1 MNEHPIHRILFL
13 DIETVCGEKDFSKLK
28 PELASVWK
36 IKASQLLKKP
46 AEEIEAEELDNYYQ
60 DRAAIY
66 AEFGKIICISVGFIN
81 VLPKNNSVV
90 KVKSYYGDDE
100 KELLEAFS
108 TLLNN
113 HYSDSKNSYIC
124 GHNII
129 EFDIPY
135 ICRRLLINGQKL
147 PNILRIQG
155 KKPWELSFML
165 DTMQLWKFGDYKAYS
180 SLKLLTAVFDI
191 PTPKDDID
199 GSEVGKVY
207 WKDEDLKRIVVY
219 CEKDVVAVIQL
230 MMKFKGLPLFEEKQ
244 IESVTKL

>member
-1 MNEHPIHRILFL
+1 MNQQPIHRILFL
-13 DIETVCGEKDFSKLK
+13 DIETVSGDKDLSKVK
-28 PELASVWK
+28 PELASAWK

-46 AEEIEAEELDNYYQ
+46 AAEIEAEELDLFYQ

-81 VLPKNNSVV
+81 VIPKKSSVV
-90 KVKSYYGDDE
+90 KLKSFYGDDE
-100 KELLEAFS
+100 AELLKEFS
-108 TLLNN
+108 DLLNR
-113 HYSDSKNSYIC
+113 HYSDPKNSYLC
-124 GHNII
+124 GHNIV

-135 ICRRLLINGQKL
+135 ICRRLLINGLELPKL
-147 PNILRIQG
+147 LHIQG

-207 WKDEDLKRIVVY
+207 WKEEDLKRIVVY
-219 CEKDVVAVIQL
+219 CEKDVIAVMQL
-230 MMKFKGLPLFEEKQ
+230 MMKFKGLPLFEAEQ
-244 IESVTKL
+244 IESVTKI